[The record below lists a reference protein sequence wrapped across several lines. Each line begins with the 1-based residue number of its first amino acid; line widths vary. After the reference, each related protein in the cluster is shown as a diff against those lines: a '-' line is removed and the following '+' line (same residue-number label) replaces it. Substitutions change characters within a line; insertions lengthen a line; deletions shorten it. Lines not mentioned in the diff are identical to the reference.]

1 MAPVVPLLQL
11 RGLPPALDTGVS
23 WGAPPTPVQQRTMIW
38 RSCRA
43 QFKTR
48 TFLNAARDLRAASES
63 GSARV
68 VACPRLLVA
77 IAEPVPNEPAL
88 ITAPMAPARPV
99 ADQLNDWRLKP
110 LPRPLP
116 PIEARALLLPV
127 ATHRENATP
136 LGGLVTS
143 GSLGTC
149 SDRGR
154 RVMKSTASEPTTE
167 PPRMAYQHSRHESS
181 GCKRRPR
188 GPPGNAGCEFCQ
200 TGSRERRLFQSG

>member
-63 GSARV
+63 GSER
-68 VACPRLLVA
+68 RSLRSL
-77 IAEPVPNEPAL
+77 AL
-88 ITAPMAPARPV
+88 RH
-99 ADQLNDWRLKP
+99 L
-110 LPRPLP
+110 
-116 PIEARALLLPV
+116 
-127 ATHRENATP
+127 ENATP

-143 GSLGTC
+143 GASLGTC
-149 SDRGR
+149 SGRGR